1 MHHWQKSGQ
10 MGMGQQGMGQATNQ
24 LCNTIGLFD
33 SQIPQW
39 NRIMSQ
45 QSQSSPKSLEARA
58 QLGALTTWRNSL
70 QQSLNRLQHG
80 GPRGMMAAAGVKETC
95 AKALTAIQRSAA
107 YLSQEYGIQP
117 PQQLIQSTA
126 PGFALK
132 ARQTRAPEFR
142 VGTARR
148 IAPIGTTRT
157 LAGMRV
163 PDFRPIPIRQM
174 ASRWGASRG
183 ASQQFRQPWQ
193 SQMGQSWQFN
203 QPRSQQIGTI
213 SSSMATMGQFG
224 PASFSRGAQ
233 YGQMGTSQYGTSQY
247 GASRYNVG
255 SSQYG
260 MGISRYGSHT
270 GKKNY

>member
-1 MHHWQKSGQ
+1 MHHWQTSGQ

-33 SQIPQW
+33 SQIQQW

-70 QQSLNRLQHG
+70 QQSLNRLPQG

-95 AKALTAIQRSAA
+95 AKALTAVQRSAA

-117 PQQLIQSTA
+117 PQQLIQATA
-126 PGFALK
+126 PGFALR

-148 IAPIGTTRT
+148 MAPIGTTRT
-157 LAGMRV
+157 LTGMRV
-163 PDFRPIPIRQM
+163 PDFRQIPIRQM
-174 ASRWGASRG
+174 ASRWDASRG
-183 ASQQFRQPWQ
+183 ASQQFRQPR
-193 SQMGQSWQFN
+193 
-203 QPRSQQIGTI
+203 PQQIGTT

-224 PASFSRGAQ
+224 PASFSRGAH
-233 YGQMGTSQYGTSQY
+233 YDQMGTSQYGTSQY

-260 MGISRYGSHT
+260 MGISSYGSRT

>member
-1 MHHWQKSGQ
+1 MHHWQTSGQ
-10 MGMGQQGMGQATNQ
+10 MSRGQMGQQGMGQETNQ

-33 SQIPQW
+33 SQIQQW

-58 QLGALTTWRNSL
+58 QLGALMTWRNSL
-70 QQSLNRLQHG
+70 QQSLHRLQQG
-80 GPRGMMAAAGVKETC
+80 GPRGMMAAANVKESC
-95 AKALTAIQRSAA
+95 AKALTAVQRSAA
-107 YLSQEYGIQP
+107 NLAQEYGIQP
-117 PQQLIQSTA
+117 AQQLIQATA

-148 IAPIGTTRT
+148 LAPIGTTRT

-163 PDFRPIPIRQM
+163 PDFRPIPMRQM
-174 ASRWGASRG
+174 ASRRGSSRG

-193 SQMGQSWQFN
+193 SQVGKSWQSN
-203 QPRSQQIGTI
+203 QPRSQQMGTT

-224 PASFSRGAQ
+224 PASSSKGAQ
-233 YGQMGTSQYGTSQY
+233 YGQMGINQYGSSSY
-247 GASRYNVG
+247 G
-255 SSQYG
+255 SQYG
-260 MGISRYGSHT
+260 MGRSSYGSRM
-270 GKKNY
+270 GKRNY